1 MAPSFTTRCIRFT
14 GNAILVAVFV
24 FCAVLLAIRFV
35 VFPRIDDYRAPI
47 AEELARQLGQ
57 PVAVDAIVAGWDGWN
72 PKLAISGL
80 AIRDRANPAAPPVLL
95 LPKVDLVVAWTS
107 ILAMDLRLREL
118 TIERP
123 ELAVRRDSAGRL
135 HIAGVEIDPDAKV
148 DDTRFTDWLLR
159 QREIN
164 VRDALITWND
174 ELRGAPPLVLE
185 HVMFRVEQS
194 FGRHQFGL
202 VGNPPAELASP
213 LDFRGEITAASSK
226 DWRTAKGRFYVRLDY
241 ADVARWR
248 EWIPLLRPVESGQGA
263 VRMWFDFADGKAT
276 NVVAD
281 LELTGV
287 SGRVNKNLPQLELS
301 HLGGRVTWKSEPGR
315 RELVTEGLTFRT
327 QDGQVLLPVVLTVAF
342 TLDENTEGAIT
353 GGRVAFDKVD
363 VAPLSALAEHLPLP
377 EQWRR
382 ELVTLALRG
391 SVTGGKYAWDG
402 PPDAPTRYSGG
413 GAFSSFAIAASAALP
428 GAAGVSGS
436 FTFDETHGA
445 LKLDSRDMRVSLPR
459 VFADTLMFDTAS
471 GNVGW
476 SRGNDGLRV
485 DVDNLRFATPH
496 TSGNA
501 SGSWRSR
508 QQGPGILDL
517 KAQLARGEAQHLY
530 RYLPLTLDRHV
541 RDWLRLGIKQ
551 GVATDVKIALAG
563 DLAEFPF
570 ADPRRGQFLV
580 TFHATDVTLDYAD
593 GWPELTGIDGDVKF
607 EGTGL
612 SINAKRGRIFGAEA
626 GPVKAEIPHLGVAF
640 PLLSIT
646 GEATGASTDFLRFV
660 DQSPVAGWIGNFTD
674 GAQVTGNGK
683 LTLNLQIPLGKGK
696 DVKVAGD
703 YQFIGNQV
711 RVPGVPTLTQ
721 VNGHLVFTEQATQ
734 SRELSAETFG
744 GATRIAVSSSE
755 GRVRIAANGVANLAT
770 LKSELDLPLVHRV
783 SGTAEYQFT
792 ALARTEGTSWTLES
806 NLKGANVELPAPVGK
821 TAAESAAIRIERRE
835 APGKS
840 NEDLMT
846 VDYRGEMRV
855 VAHRMLGKNSA
866 TVDRAL
872 LLLGPAATRGA
883 TPDRPGL
890 WVRGQMGD
898 LDLDEWLALYAKEAP
913 KPPASAS
920 GAAPGVSGAA
930 ATGATSAAAPKAA
943 GALELNGID
952 LATNRIDI
960 FGRVLHDLKVVATRA
975 DSDWRM
981 RFAGREVDG
990 TAVWRGPAAGLPN
1003 GRVMARLT
1011 RFVPPG
1017 PDELH
1022 PVRSEIE
1029 AGEKAKN
1036 TWPELDIAAD
1046 AFVSRG
1052 GHDLGKF
1059 ELLAQP
1065 VGPDWRITKLALVN
1079 PAGRIDGNGWWRIG
1093 RERQTTEVEI
1103 ALDTEDAGA
1112 FLDRFGY
1119 PVAVKNAPT
1128 KISGKLAW
1136 NGAPNDFDYPTL
1148 SGNFTMLTGAGQ
1160 FTKID
1165 PGMGKLLG
1173 VLSLQALPRRMTL
1186 DFRDVFSEGFAFDDV
1201 GGDFKIQKGLMHTD
1215 DLKLEGPAATVTITG
1230 DIDLAKETQRLDVRV
1245 KPALSSSFSAGAA
1258 VLFLANPIVG
1268 AAVGAGTLL
1277 AQKLFNNPL
1286 DQMFSYDYR
1295 VTGSW
1300 SDPQVE
1306 RGGRLVSNSITASPD
1321 AAPK

>member
-24 FCAVLLAIRFV
+24 FCALLLAIRFI
-35 VFPRIDDYRAPI
+35 VFPRIDDYRVPI
-47 AEELARQLGQ
+47 AEKLAQELGQ
-57 PVAVDAIVAGWDGWN
+57 PVSIDAIVAGWDGWN

-95 LPKVDLVVAWTS
+95 LPKADLLVAWTS
-107 ILAMDLRLREL
+107 ILTLDLRLREL

-123 ELAVRRDSAGRL
+123 ELAVRRDTAGRL

-164 VRDALITWND
+164 VRDALITWKD

-185 HVMFRVEQS
+185 HVMFSHR
-194 FGRHQFGL
+194 FGL
-202 VGNPPAELASP
+202 VGNPPAALASP
-213 LDFRGEITAASSK
+213 LDFRGELTAASSS
-226 DWRTAKGRFYVRLDY
+226 DWRDAKGRFYVRLDY
-241 ADVARWR
+241 ADVAQWR

-263 VRMWFDFADGKAT
+263 VRVWFDFADGKPT

-287 SGRVNKNLPQLELS
+287 SGRVARNLPQLELS
-301 HLGGRVTWKSEPGR
+301 HLGGRITWKSEPGR
-315 RELVTEGLTFRT
+315 RELAAEGLTFRT
-327 QDGQVLLPVVLTVAF
+327 RSGQELMPVAF
-342 TLDENTEGAIT
+342 TMAFTVDESADGIIT
-353 GGRVAFDKVD
+353 GGRMAFDKIE
-363 VAPLSALAEHLPLP
+363 VAPLSEVAEHLPLP
-377 EQWRR
+377 DAWRR
-382 ELVTLALRG
+382 ELDTLAVHG

-402 PPDAPTRYSGG
+402 PPDAPTKYSGG
-413 GAFSSFAIAASAALP
+413 GAFSRFSIAANEALP

-436 FTFDETHGA
+436 FTFDETHGD

-459 VFADTLMFDTAS
+459 VFADTLVFDTAS
-471 GNVGW
+471 GSVGW
-476 SRGNDGLRV
+476 SKGNDGLRV

-496 TSGNA
+496 TSGTA

-508 QQGPGILDL
+508 AQGPGILDL

-541 RDWLRLGIKQ
+541 RDWLRLGVKQ
-551 GVATDVKIALAG
+551 GIATDVKIALAG

-580 TFHATDVTLDYAD
+580 TFHATDVTLDYAE
-593 GWPELTGIDGDVKF
+593 GWPELTGVDGDVKF

-612 SINAKRGRIFGAEA
+612 VIDAKRGHVFGVQA
-626 GPVKAEIPHLGVAF
+626 GPVRAEIPHLGIAF
-640 PLLSIT
+640 PLLSIA
-646 GEATGASTDFLRFV
+646 GEATGATADFLRFV
-660 DQSPVAGWIGNFTD
+660 DQSPVAGSIGSFTE
-674 GAQVTGNGK
+674 GAQATGNGK

-703 YQFIGNQV
+703 YQFMGNQL
-711 RVPGVPTLTQ
+711 RMPGVPTLTQ
-721 VNGHLVFTEQATQ
+721 VNGHLAFTEQTTQ
-734 SRELSAETFG
+734 SREMSAEAFG
-744 GATRIAVSSSE
+744 GATKIAVTSSE
-755 GRVRIAANGVANLAT
+755 GRVRIAANGAANLAT
-770 LKSELDLPLVHRV
+770 LKSELDEPLLHRI

-792 ALARTEGTSWTLES
+792 ALARAEGTSWTLES

-821 TAAESAAIRIERRE
+821 TAAEIAAIKIERSE
-835 APGKS
+835 APGKA

-846 VDYRGEMRV
+846 VDYRGEMHI
-855 VAHRMLGKNSA
+855 VAHRMLGKDSA

-872 LLLGPAATRGA
+872 LLLGPAVTRGV
-883 TPDRPGL
+883 TPERPGL
-890 WVRGQMGD
+890 WVRGQIGD

-913 KPPASAS
+913 KRSAS
-920 GAAPGVSGAA
+920 GAAAPNASGAA
-930 ATGATSAAAPKAA
+930 APSASGTAAPSASGAAAPKAPA
-943 GALELNGID
+943 FELNGID

-981 RFAGREVDG
+981 RLAGREVDG

-1022 PVRSEIE
+1022 PARSEIE
-1029 AGEKAKN
+1029 AGAKAKN

-1046 AFVSRG
+1046 ALVSRG
-1052 GHDLGKF
+1052 HDVGKL

-1079 PAGRIDGNGWWRIG
+1079 PAGRIDGSGWWRIG

-1103 ALDTEDAGA
+1103 ALDAEDAGA

-1119 PVAVKNAPT
+1119 PVAVRNAPT
-1128 KISGKLAW
+1128 RINGKLAW

-1148 SGNFTMLTGAGQ
+1148 SGNFTLLTGAGQ

-1165 PGMGKLLG
+1165 PGIGKLLG

-1201 GGDFKIQKGLMHTD
+1201 TGDFKIQKGLMHTD
-1215 DLKLEGPAATVTITG
+1215 DLKLQGPAAAVTITG

-1245 KPALSSSFSAGAA
+1245 KPALSSTFSAGAA

-1286 DQMFSYDYR
+1286 DQMFSYDYS

-1300 SDPQVE
+1300 ADPQVE
-1306 RGGRLVSNSITASPD
+1306 RGSRLVTNNVTASPEG
-1321 AAPK
+1321 APK